1 MKLTV
6 HHETT
11 YLYACPVLLL
21 PHRMMLRP
29 RGSHEIA
36 VLASS
41 LSCSPEAELDWT
53 QDVFGNLIATG
64 TFSKPTAELVIVN
77 DLTVEQSA
85 AAWPVFRIAPEAHSF
100 PFEYSPDDLAAL
112 GTLVALESNDPEG
125 RLGAWAQ
132 AFIHGTSTDTLSL
145 LKDINVGLLDAV
157 AYRTRDEEG
166 TQTPLETLSLA
177 SGSCRDIAALFIEA
191 VRLLGLGAR
200 AVSGYLYDADASPGG
215 GGSTHAWAEVYLPG
229 SGWIAFDPTHRRVGN
244 ANLVPVAVARS
255 NRQIMPITGG
265 YVGLPE
271 DFITMDVTVHVAPEE

>member
-1 MKLTV
+1 WSTSPSSSVEVLLPSAETSSSDEFGGTATTPSLISEAQGDGSAWMKLTV

-85 AAWPVFRIAPEAHSF
+85 AAWP
-100 PFEYSPDDLAAL
+100 
-112 GTLVALESNDPEG
+112 
-125 RLGAWAQ
+125 
-132 AFIHGTSTDTLSL
+132 
-145 LKDINVGLLDAV
+145 
-157 AYRTRDEEG
+157 
-166 TQTPLETLSLA
+166 
-177 SGSCRDIAALFIEA
+177 
-191 VRLLGLGAR
+191 
-200 AVSGYLYDADASPGG
+200 
-215 GGSTHAWAEVYLPG
+215 
-229 SGWIAFDPTHRRVGN
+229 
-244 ANLVPVAVARS
+244 
-255 NRQIMPITGG
+255 
-265 YVGLPE
+265 
-271 DFITMDVTVHVAPEE
+271 